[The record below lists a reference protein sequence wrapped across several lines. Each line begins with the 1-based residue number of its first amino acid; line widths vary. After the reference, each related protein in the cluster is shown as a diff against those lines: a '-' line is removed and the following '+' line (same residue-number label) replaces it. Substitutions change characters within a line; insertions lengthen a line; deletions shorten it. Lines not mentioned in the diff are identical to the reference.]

1 MIVDNMKML
10 EFSGKKMARV
20 VSQETRD
27 KISAKMKNRVISTEH
42 RQKISDAMKG
52 RSLSLQH
59 KANLSLAM
67 KDVRKEKPE
76 ITQMHKEAQ
85 LLLWKSKIGEK
96 LKKAIAQKFK
106 EQPIPLKKK
115 LYEQIKNKGF
125 LEMDK
130 QVDIGFWKSFWS
142 DNPELVE
149 LYTKA
154 SNEAYSKLKKH
165 IKK

>member
-1 MIVDNMKML
+1 MFIDGIKML
-10 EFSGKKMARV
+10 EFNGKKTPRV

-52 RSLSLQH
+52 RSFSAQH
-59 KANLSLAM
+59 RANLSLAM
-67 KDVRKEKPE
+67 KNVRLEKPE

-85 LLLWKSKIGEK
+85 LLLWESQIGEK

-125 LEMDK
+125 LSIDK
-130 QVDIGFWKSFWS
+130 QVDIGFWKRFWS
-142 DNPELVE
+142 DNPELKE
-149 LYTKA
+149 LYVKA
-154 SNEAYSKLKKH
+154 SNQAYSKLKKLLR
-165 IKK
+165 K